1 VIENIELEGLVADEV
16 GEQVEDRK
24 PLNEKICIEYFL
36 GIL

>member
-1 VIENIELEGLVADEV
+1 VADEV

-36 GIL
+36 GILWFDI